1 MIDEWLNSGFMVLQ
15 TVFTIALG
23 WFIKLLIKFSND
35 MKALEKRFSNDMKAI
50 EGRVSKLEQ
59 FQAVDKSRWEGL
71 DTRLERMENKI
82 DDLIKRKD

>member
-1 MIDEWLNSGFMVLQ
+1 MIEWLNSGFMVLQ

-82 DDLIKRKD
+82 DDLIKRRD

>member
-15 TVFTIALG
+15 TVFIIALG

-35 MKALEKRFSNDMKAI
+35 MKALEKRIA
-50 EGRVSKLEQ
+50 KLEQ
-59 FQAVDKSRWEGL
+59 FQAVDESRWSGL

-82 DDLIKRKD
+82 DDLIKRRD

>member
-1 MIDEWLNSGFMVLQ
+1 MNEWLNSGFMVLQ

-23 WFIKLLIKFSND
+23 WFIRLLIKFSND
-35 MKALEKRFSNDMKAI
+35 MKELEKRFSNDMKEI

-59 FQAVDKSRWEGL
+59 FQAVDKSRWAGL

>member
-1 MIDEWLNSGFMVLQ
+1 MNEWLNSGFMVLQ

-35 MKALEKRFSNDMKAI
+35 MKALEKRFSNDMKEI

-71 DTRLERMENKI
+71 DTRLE
-82 DDLIKRKD
+82 LS

>member
-15 TVFTIALG
+15 TVFIIALG

-35 MKALEKRFSNDMKAI
+35 MKAIEKRIA
-50 EGRVSKLEQ
+50 KLEQ
-59 FQAVDKSRWEGL
+59 FQAVDESRWSGL

-82 DDLIKRKD
+82 DDLIKRRN

>member
-35 MKALEKRFSNDMKAI
+35 MKALEKRFSNDMKTI
-50 EGRVSKLEQ
+50 KEHISKLEQ
-59 FQAVDKSRWEGL
+59 FQAVDKSRWAGL

>member
-1 MIDEWLNSGFMVLQ
+1 MIEWLNSGFMVLQ
-15 TVFTIALG
+15 TVFIIALG

-35 MKALEKRFSNDMKAI
+35 MKALEKRIA
-50 EGRVSKLEQ
+50 KLEQ
-59 FQAVDKSRWEGL
+59 FQAVDESRWSGL

>member
-1 MIDEWLNSGFMVLQ
+1 MNEWLNSGFMVLQ
-15 TVFTIALG
+15 TVFIIALG

-59 FQAVDKSRWEGL
+59 FQAVDKSRWAGL

-82 DDLIKRKD
+82 DDLIKRRN

>member
-1 MIDEWLNSGFMVLQ
+1 MIEWLNSGFMVLQ

-35 MKALEKRFSNDMKAI
+35 MKALEKRIA
-50 EGRVSKLEQ
+50 KLEQ
-59 FQAVDKSRWEGL
+59 FQAVDESRWSGL

-82 DDLIKRKD
+82 DDLIKRRD

>member
-1 MIDEWLNSGFMVLQ
+1 MIEWLNSGFMVLQ
-15 TVFTIALG
+15 TVFIIALG

-35 MKALEKRFSNDMKAI
+35 MKALE
-50 EGRVSKLEQ
+50 GRVSKLEQ
-59 FQAVDKSRWEGL
+59 FQAVDQSRWAGL

>member
-35 MKALEKRFSNDMKAI
+35 MKALEKRIA
-50 EGRVSKLEQ
+50 KLEQ
-59 FQAVDKSRWEGL
+59 FQAVDESRWSGL

-82 DDLIKRKD
+82 DDLIKRRN

>member
-1 MIDEWLNSGFMVLQ
+1 MNEWLNSGFMVLQ

-23 WFIKLLIKFSND
+23 WFIRLLIKFSND
-35 MKALEKRFSNDMKAI
+35 MKALEKRFSNDMKEI

-59 FQAVDKSRWEGL
+59 FQAVDKSRWAGL

>member
-1 MIDEWLNSGFMVLQ
+1 
-15 TVFTIALG
+15 
-23 WFIKLLIKFSND
+23 

-59 FQAVDKSRWEGL
+59 FQAVDKSRWAGL

-82 DDLIKRKD
+82 DDLIKMRN

>member
-15 TVFTIALG
+15 TVFIIALG

-35 MKALEKRFSNDMKAI
+35 MKAIEKRIA
-50 EGRVSKLEQ
+50 KLEQ
-59 FQAVDKSRWEGL
+59 FQAVDESRWAGL

-82 DDLIKRKD
+82 DDLIKRRN

>member
-1 MIDEWLNSGFMVLQ
+1 
-15 TVFTIALG
+15 VFILALG

-59 FQAVDKSRWEGL
+59 FQAVDKSRWAGL

>member
-1 MIDEWLNSGFMVLQ
+1 MIEWLNSGFMVLQ

-35 MKALEKRFSNDMKAI
+35 MKALEKRFSNDMKEI

>member
-1 MIDEWLNSGFMVLQ
+1 MIEWLNSGFMVLQ

-35 MKALEKRFSNDMKAI
+35 MKALEKRIA
-50 EGRVSKLEQ
+50 KLEQ
-59 FQAVDKSRWEGL
+59 FQAVDESRWSGL

-82 DDLIKRKD
+82 DDLIKRRN

>member
-1 MIDEWLNSGFMVLQ
+1 MIEWLNSGFMVLQ
-15 TVFTIALG
+15 TVFILALG

-35 MKALEKRFSNDMKAI
+35 MKALEKRIA
-50 EGRVSKLEQ
+50 KLEQ
-59 FQAVDKSRWEGL
+59 FQAVDESRWSGL

>member
-1 MIDEWLNSGFMVLQ
+1 MIEWLNSGFMVLQ

>member
-15 TVFTIALG
+15 TVFIIALG

-35 MKALEKRFSNDMKAI
+35 MKALEKRIA
-50 EGRVSKLEQ
+50 KLEQ
-59 FQAVDKSRWEGL
+59 FQAVDESRWSGL

-82 DDLIKRKD
+82 DDLIKRRN

>member
-15 TVFTIALG
+15 TVFIIALG
-23 WFIKLLIKFSND
+23 WFIKLMIKYTKD
-35 MKALEKRFSNDMKAI
+35 MKALEKRFSNDMKTI
-50 EGRVSKLEQ
+50 VGRVSKLEQ
-59 FQAVDKSRWEGL
+59 FQAVDKSRWAGL

>member
-1 MIDEWLNSGFMVLQ
+1 MIEWLNSGFMVLQ

-35 MKALEKRFSNDMKAI
+35 MKALE
-50 EGRVSKLEQ
+50 GRVSKLEQ
-59 FQAVDKSRWEGL
+59 FQAVDQSRWAGL